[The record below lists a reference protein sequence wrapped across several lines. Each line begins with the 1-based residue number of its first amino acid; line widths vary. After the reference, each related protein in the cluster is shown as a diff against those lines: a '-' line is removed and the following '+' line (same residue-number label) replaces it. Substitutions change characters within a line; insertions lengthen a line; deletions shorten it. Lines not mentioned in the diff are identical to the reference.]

1 MRNCVHHLTKLVH
14 PHTLE
19 NQVEMSAWATM
30 NNEQQLKRIKRFRS
44 DKGREFLNEVTS
56 TNVMRS
62 LIRTQTAGKKKKKR
76 KRTERTR
83 TPQSMFFI
91 LTT

>member
-1 MRNCVHHLTKLVH
+1 
-14 PHTLE
+14 
-19 NQVEMSAWATM
+19 MSAWATM

-44 DKGREFLNEVTS
+44 DKGREFLNEMTS
-56 TNVMRS
+56 TNGMRS
-62 LIRTQTAGKKKKKR
+62 VIRTQTAGKKKR
-76 KRTERTR
+76 KRAERTR